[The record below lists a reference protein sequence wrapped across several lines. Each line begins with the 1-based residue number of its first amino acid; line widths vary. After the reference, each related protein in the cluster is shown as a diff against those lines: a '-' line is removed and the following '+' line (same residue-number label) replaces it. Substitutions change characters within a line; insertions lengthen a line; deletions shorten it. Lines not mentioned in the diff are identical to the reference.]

1 MYELYYYHPL
11 YNADT
16 NGWYLLTK
24 LLPSSYISTFCIVIV
39 CDQFPEFTFPSLH
52 RNEIQSIWENKSI
65 QETYQRRNEFTLP
78 DCCKY
83 FLSQISRV
91 SDPHFLP
98 DVNDILQVRVKTTG
112 IVEYKFQDEGKEI
125 IMVLN
130 RKYLDSCSFDI
141 FTLADWCW
149 WSKEWKKK
157 MDPLFWGQRWQKIW
171 P

>member
-1 MYELYYYHPL
+1 MLCKCGKLFSHNYKEYSCSELKVRIPL
-11 YNADT
+11 I
-16 NGWYLLTK
+16 
-24 LLPSSYISTFCIVIV
+24 LLPPFI
-39 CDQFPEFTFPSLH
+39 CDPLLEFTYPSLY

-83 FLSQISRV
+83 FLSQIARV

-130 RKYLDSCSFDI
+130 RSKYLDSYS
-141 FTLADWCW
+141 
-149 WSKEWKKK
+149 
-157 MDPLFWGQRWQKIW
+157 
-171 P
+171 